1 MPHGLILDQFLRG
14 ENMLFQPGLMVL
26 LLGGL
31 LTLAAQSQTPA
42 SNDRPA
48 LHPTPTVFQAEEGDH
63 WMLLGDKSLI
73 FKVDPVST
81 GSNTLVVGTEE
92 MPPKNKIPTHK
103 HLHEDE
109 VIFVHKG
116 TVRVTLNDR
125 LYEAGTGATVFI
137 PRGNWIGVENAS
149 TETATILF
157 FFNKPAFENC
167 LRAMSSRP
175 GKKFSAPSAEKMK
188 AVREECH
195 EVMKE

>member
-1 MPHGLILDQFLRG
+1 MPFELRVD
-14 ENMLFQPGLMVL
+14 VL
-26 LLGGL
+26 LLGVSL
-31 LTLAAQSQTPA
+31 LAFAQSQTPA
-42 SNDRPA
+42 SNDRPV
-48 LHPTPTVFQAEEGDH
+48 LKEPTPTVFQAEEGDR
-63 WMLLGDKSLI
+63 WMLLGDKPLI

-116 TVRVTLNDR
+116 TVRITLNDR

-137 PRGNWIGVENAS
+137 PHGNWIGVENAS
-149 TETATILF
+149 AETATILF

-175 GKKFSAPSAEKMK
+175 GEKFSAPSGEKMK
-188 AVREECH
+188 AIREQCH